1 MIRDEIVDKFNYKG
15 DPKQKKNNNKKNKD
29 EIWLK
34 NKKTGPFPFWR
45 ECMQK
50 PRIKETK

>member
-1 MIRDEIVDKFNYKG
+1 MKLKTNSITKG
-15 DPKQKKNNNKKNKD
+15 IQNKKNNNKKNKD

-45 ECMQK
+45 ERMQK